1 MALFSSTSPHQRIKR
16 RTPEIMKMV
25 ILGLTPGIIVHS
37 YLFGLAIYVQ
47 IVLAVVTAVAVEALF
62 MTLRKR
68 SVISSIG
75 DYSAVLTAIL
85 LAIAIP
91 SLAPWWVIV
100 IGTLFAILI
109 VKHLYG
115 GLGQNIFNPA
125 MAGYVL
131 LLISFPV
138 QMTAWLP
145 IQSMQAFPVTFI
157 DTLSLIFTGFS
168 VDGYSVTQ
176 IKTSIDGF
184 TLATPL
190 ETIRN
195 ALHVG
200 ETISETLKT
209 TLFSLDSLQ
218 GSQWVNLAYLAGG
231 LLLLKKQVIMW
242 YIPVAFMVGITVFSF
257 IPFAS
262 DPDLYSSPLYHLFS
276 GATMIGAF
284 FILTDPVTA
293 STTVKGRIIYGLL
306 CALLVVVIRNVGGY
320 PDAVAFAVLLANMCV
335 PLIDYYSK
343 PKVYGRK
350 RT

>member
-1 MALFSSTSPHQRIKR
+1 MAFFSSTSPHQQTRR
-16 RTPEIMKMV
+16 RTPEIMQMV
-25 ILGLTPGIIVHS
+25 IFALLPGILVHS

-47 IVLAVVTAVAVEALF
+47 LALAISTAIIAEFAFLKLRHRSALN
-62 MTLRKR
+62 
-68 SVISSIG
+68 SIK
-75 DYSAVLTAIL
+75 DYSAVVTGIL
-85 LAIAIP
+85 LAISIP

-100 IGTLFAILI
+100 IGTLFAIVI

-145 IQSMQAFPVTFI
+145 IQSMQAFSVPLI
-157 DTLSLIFTGFS
+157 DAMSLIFTGFN

-176 IKTSIDGF
+176 VRSSIDGV

-195 ALHVG
+195 AIHAG
-200 ETISETLKT
+200 NTISETLTT
-209 TLFSLDSLQ
+209 TLFSSDSLQ
-218 GSQWVNLAYLAGG
+218 GSQWVNLAFLIGG
-231 LLLLKKQVIMW
+231 IVLLKKKIILW
-242 YIPVAFMVGITVFSF
+242 YIPISFIIGLTLFSF
-257 IPFAS
+257 VAFAS

-276 GATMIGAF
+276 GATMLGAF

-293 STTVKGRIIYGLL
+293 STTVKGRITYGLL
-306 CALLVVVIRNVGGY
+306 CALLVVLIRNLGGY

-335 PLIDYYSK
+335 PLIDHYTK